1 MESTGQRQAAKV
13 ANERIHDY
21 TAAGLS
27 AEGQDPPNVKASK
40 DVQLP
45 DDPEEQ
51 KAAAELDRDAVGDD
65 DKEVSD
71 PIRSYACST
80 LNTSASRALTK
91 ICSRTGVVRL
101 VRCSRLA
108 SPVWIDRLYEAVAS
122 RACGA
127 TAPRQWKVVLCSLLL
142 YVPCAERVC

>member
-40 DVQLP
+40 DVPIP

-51 KAAAELDRDAVGDD
+51 RAAAELDRDALGDD
-65 DKEVSD
+65 DKEVARMEKRAAEVDSAPAKATD
-71 PIRSYACST
+71 GEEVPIVDDT
-80 LNTSASRALTK
+80 T
-91 ICSRTGVVRL
+91 
-101 VRCSRLA
+101 
-108 SPVWIDRLYEAVAS
+108 E
-122 RACGA
+122 
-127 TAPRQWKVVLCSLLL
+127 
-142 YVPCAERVC
+142 